1 MSTTITTMLKS
12 TTLGLALLLSACTT
26 TMEQPTRQ
34 SDPEAAK
41 EAYIQLALGYMQQGE
56 TERAKSPLTE
66 ALKIDSNSASAHTA
80 LALVFQQEGEY
91 QDAERHFR
99 SALASEPENPR
110 ILNNFG
116 VFMLERERYTEA
128 RELFSKAADN
138 PLYGER
144 SRVFANLGL
153 TQLAMQDATAAKAS
167 FERSLRLN
175 SRQPLA
181 LLELAKIQ
189 FAEQEFVPAWDNY
202 LRFTQLSGQD
212 AGSLWLGYQ
221 LARRFEDHNRA
232 ASYALQLRRL
242 YPASEEARALAGAES
257 R

>member
-1 MSTTITTMLKS
+1 MSTTMLK
-12 TTLGLALLLSACTT
+12 TATLSLALLVTACTT
-26 TMEQPTRQ
+26 TMDQPTRQ
-34 SDPEAAK
+34 ANPEAAK
-41 EAYIQLALGYMQQGE
+41 EAFIQLGLGYMQQGE
-56 TERAKSPLTE
+56 TERAKAPLTE
-66 ALKIDSNSASAHTA
+66 ALKIDRHSSSANVA

-91 QDAERHFR
+91 DEAERHFR
-99 SALASEPENPR
+99 AALASEPDNPR

-116 VFMLERERYTEA
+116 VFMLERQRYQEA
-128 RELFSKAADN
+128 RDMFSKAADN

-153 TQLAMQDATAAKAS
+153 TQLALDDTQAAKAS

-175 SRQPLA
+175 ARQPLA

-189 FAEQEFVPAWDNY
+189 FAEQNFVGAWDNY

-212 AGSLWLGYQ
+212 ASSLWLGYQ
-221 LARRFEDHNRA
+221 LARRFDDHNRA

-242 YPASEEARALAGAES
+242 YPASIEAQALGGADN